1 MRTLPAQFTDI
12 ATQLAGGQNPWLIL
26 LQQGGQVKDSFGGMI
41 PMFRGL
47 AGAITLPMVG
57 VTSLAVA
64 TGALVYAWY
73 QGDSTLSAFN
83 KTLVLS
89 GNQSGLTADRM
100 LTLSRAGQAAGLTFN
115 QARESLAA
123 LVNAGVRGGE
133 QFDAINQ
140 SVARFASAS
149 GVEVDKV
156 AEAFGKLTTD
166 PTSGLIAMVR
176 QFRNVTA
183 EQIAYV
189 AQLQRSGDEAGALQA
204 ANDIATK
211 GFDEQ
216 TRRLKENMGTL
227 ETWADKT
234 GKAFKSMW
242 DAILDIG
249 RPESSADMLASAQ
262 KAFDEADK
270 KWQWYQSRSQRRGK
284 TASFRANLQGA
295 WNDRENAR
303 LGLAAAT
310 LQSDMEKAGEL
321 AARDRAER
329 DASQLKYTGEAQKAY
344 ERLLTPLEKYTA
356 RQEELNKALK
366 DGKILRADYNTLMAA
381 AKKDY
386 ESTLKK
392 PKSSGVKVSAGERQ
406 EDQAHAALLALET
419 ELRTLE
425 KHSGANEKISRQRRD
440 LWKAESQ
447 YAVLKE
453 AATKRQLSEQEKFLL
468 AHKDETLEY
477 KRQLAELG
485 DKVEHQKRL
494 NELAQQAVR
503 FEEQQSAK
511 QAAIS
516 AKARGLTDRQAQ
528 RESEAQRLRD
538 VYGDNPAALAKAT
551 SALKNT
557 WSAEEQLR
565 GSWMAGLKS
574 GWGEWAES
582 ATDSFSQV
590 KSAATQTFDGIAQN
604 MAAMLTGAE
613 ADWRGFTRSV
623 LSMMTEILLKQAMV
637 GIVGRIGSAIGGAFG
652 GGASASS
659 GTAIQA
665 AAANFH
671 FAIGGFTG
679 TGGKYEPAG
688 IVHRGE
694 FVFTKEATSR
704 IGVGNLYRLMRGYAE
719 GGYVGGAGS
728 PAQMRRAEG
737 INFNQNNHVVIQN
750 DGTNGQA
757 GPQLMKA
764 VYDMARKGA
773 QDELRLQLRDG
784 GMLSGERAMKTFR
797 WKVKPD
803 MEVNS
808 QPSVREVRFGDGYS
822 QRMAAGLNADLKT
835 YRVTLSV
842 TREEARHLEAFL
854 AEHGGWKAFL
864 WKPPYAYRQIKVTCA
879 GWSARVGMLRVEFS
893 AEFKQVVN

>member
-1 MRTLPAQFTDI
+1 MSQPVGDLVIDLSLDAVRFDEQMTRVRRHFSGLDTDARKTASAVEQGLSRQALAAQKAGISVGQYKAAMRTLPAQFTDI

-26 LQQGGQVKDSFGGMI
+26 LQQGGQVKDAFGGMI

-64 TGALVYAWY
+64 TGALAYAWY

-89 GNQSGLTADRM
+89 GNQSGLTAERM

-115 QARESLAA
+115 QASESLAA

-140 SVARFASAS
+140 SIARFASAS

-166 PTSGLIAMVR
+166 PTSGLMAMAR

-204 ANDIATK
+204 ANDAATK

-270 KWQWYQSRSQRRGK
+270 KWQWYQGRSQRRGK

-295 WNDRENAR
+295 WDDRENAR

-329 DASQLKYTGEAQKAY
+329 EASQLKYTGEAQKAY
-344 ERLLTPLEKYTA
+344 ERQLTPLEKYTA

-366 DGKILRADYNTLMAA
+366 DGKILQADYNTLMAS

-386 ESTLKK
+386 ESTQKK
-392 PKSSGVKVSAGERQ
+392 PSGVKVSAGERQ

-425 KHSGANEKISRQRRD
+425 KHRGANEKISQQRRD
-440 LWKAESQ
+440 LWKAENQ

-453 AATKRQLSEQEKFLL
+453 AATKRQLSGQEKSLL
-468 AHKDETLEY
+468 AHEKETLEY
-477 KRQLAELG
+477 KRQLADLG

-494 NELAQQAVR
+494 NELAQQAAR
-503 FEEQQSAK
+503 FEQQQSAK

-516 AKARGLTDRQAQ
+516 AKARGLSDRQAQ

-538 VYGDNPAALAKAT
+538 VYGDNPQALAKAT

-582 ATDSFSQV
+582 AMDSFSQV
-590 KSAATQTFDGIAQN
+590 KSAATQTVDGIAQN
-604 MAAMLTGAE
+604 MAAMLTGSE
-613 ADWRGFTRSV
+613 QNWRSFTRSV

-637 GIVGRIGSAIGGAFG
+637 GIVGSIGSAIG
-652 GGASASS
+652 
-659 GTAIQA
+659 
-665 AAANFH
+665 
-671 FAIGGFTG
+671 FAGGGFTG

-750 DGTNGQA
+750 DGINGQA
-757 GPQLMKA
+757 GPQLLKA

-784 GMLSGERAMKTFR
+784 GLLSGSGR
-797 WKVKPD
+797 
-803 MEVNS
+803 
-808 QPSVREVRFGDGYS
+808 
-822 QRMAAGLNADLKT
+822 
-835 YRVTLSV
+835 
-842 TREEARHLEAFL
+842 
-854 AEHGGWKAFL
+854 
-864 WKPPYAYRQIKVTCA
+864 
-879 GWSARVGMLRVEFS
+879 
-893 AEFKQVVN
+893 

>member
-1 MRTLPAQFTDI
+1 MSQPVGDLIIDLSLDAVRFDEQMSRVRRHFSGLDTDARKTATAVEQGLSRQALAAQKAGISVGQYKAAMRTLPAQFTDI

-41 PMFRGL
+41 PMLRGL

-64 TGALVYAWY
+64 TGALAYAWY

-166 PTSGLIAMVR
+166 PTSGLMAMAR

-284 TASFRANLQGA
+284 TSSFRANLQGA

-366 DGKILRADYNTLMAA
+366 DGKILQADYNTLMAA

-425 KHSGANEKISRQRRD
+425 KHSGANGKISQQRRD
-440 LWKAESQ
+440 LWKAENQ

-453 AATKRQLSEQEKFLL
+453 AATKRQLSEQEKSLL
-468 AHKDETLEY
+468 THEKETLEY

-494 NELAQQAVR
+494 NELAQQAAR
-503 FEEQQSAK
+503 FEQQQGAK

-516 AKARGLTDRQAQ
+516 AQARGLTDRQVQ
-528 RESEAQRLRD
+528 RESEEQRLRD
-538 VYGDNPAALAKAT
+538 VYGDNPDALAKAT

-590 KSAATQTFDGIAQN
+590 KSVATQTFDGIAQN
-604 MAAMLTGAE
+604 MAAMLTGSE
-613 ADWRGFTRSV
+613 QSWRGFTRSV
-623 LSMMTEILLKQAMV
+623 LSMLTEIFLKQAMV
-637 GIVGRIGSAIGGAFG
+637 GIVGSIGSAMGGAFG
-652 GGASASS
+652 GGASAST

-671 FAIGGFTG
+671 FATGGFTG

-737 INFNQNNHVVIQN
+737 ISFNQNNHVVIQN

-764 VYDMARKGA
+764 VYDMARKG
-773 QDELRLQLRDG
+773 
-784 GMLSGERAMKTFR
+784 
-797 WKVKPD
+797 
-803 MEVNS
+803 
-808 QPSVREVRFGDGYS
+808 
-822 QRMAAGLNADLKT
+822 
-835 YRVTLSV
+835 
-842 TREEARHLEAFL
+842 
-854 AEHGGWKAFL
+854 
-864 WKPPYAYRQIKVTCA
+864 
-879 GWSARVGMLRVEFS
+879 
-893 AEFKQVVN
+893 